1 MASFHGLR
9 AWTARTARRLL
20 GLDRIAMRSGLALIV
35 FALWT
40 GTARANNY
48 VVTDTSD
55 SAADTGSLRY
65 AITQANANPG
75 STITFSLPTNS
86 TITLSSGLPL
96 IEANVTI
103 NGAGTT
109 GLTISGNNTS
119 QVFFVD
125 NGTVTIENLKIANA
139 NSVGGTGGNTSPAGG
154 GGGGG
159 LGAGG
164 ALFVNN
170 TANVTVQN
178 VSFANNAATGGT
190 GGNSTGS
197 GYGGGGGGGGFHG
210 TGGSTNTGGSSVGA
224 GGGGGGGLYGT
235 GGSAAG
241 LYGASGGG
249 GEYGTGGT
257 SAPGFNF
264 GGGGGGGTAA
274 NQPGGAGSGSTGGS
288 GGGTSGGAGGTQGGS
303 GPVAGT
309 TGGGGGGG
317 AYQQSGANGGKYA
330 GGGGEGYNI
339 ANGSAGQ
346 GGDFGGGGGAN
357 RLNGHAG
364 SGGFGGGG
372 GGGTVYNGT
381 PASGGFGGGAGGAGA
396 SGGNGGDGYGGAV
409 FVRQGGTLTIID
421 SGISGS
427 SATAGSGGS
436 GGSQGTAGSAA
447 GAGLYLMT
455 GVNTQVTVST
465 GTQTLSDSIG
475 GAGAITKAGV
485 GTLALGG
492 ANNYAGGTTVSAG
505 TLQGNTASLQGAIT
519 NNAAVTFNQTTDGTY
534 SGSMTGNGTLTKT
547 GNGTLTLSGSNN
559 YSGTT
564 TISAGALLVDGS
576 TTSSTTVD
584 VGTTLGGA
592 GSITGDVINNGFV
605 APGDPTTMTINGN
618 YTQNSTGNL
627 QIQINNAG
635 TTPGVNSSLLVVN
648 GTATIAGDFQVQAAT
663 GSYASGSRYIFL
675 EATHL
680 SGTFSGG
687 SLDNLPTMY
696 ALIGYGTTGG
706 YEDAYFTLYSS
717 FARLAETPNQLA
729 VANYIDSNVVGATGG
744 MENLINTLGT
754 LSPAGVRN
762 ALDQMSGALYGSVAQ
777 TDLQSTTLELS
788 FITRRLA
795 NGLSGVN
802 GAPGGLAVN
811 SYGDRISP
819 TAAAAAGS
827 LASSDLGSGLTVRG
841 QNSLNTFWP
850 ARSTSSR
857 WNTWGFGYGL
867 GGNASGT
874 SNAAGLNY
882 SLGGTVVGLETL
894 SENQAFGM
902 YTGYVGSHLGS
913 YLSGQS
919 VGVNG
924 GQIGTYL
931 RRDDG
936 INYFILLGGM
946 GADGYNSR
954 RLMQFGGINSTAT
967 ANYGGWQSQAYLE
980 RGVTLQ
986 GSRASIQPYAALQ
999 YLYVRQNNFTEA
1011 GAGVMDLKVAGID
1024 ANSLRSLIGVRLA
1037 GNSWY
1042 VNDRAIT
1049 PVARALWLHEFLST
1063 TTGLNAQFAPVGGTN
1078 FAVTGTSLGRDWAI
1092 LGAGLNWNLGRGW
1105 QTYAN
1110 YDAQVNIQQTFH
1122 VGSGGF
1128 QYSW

>member
-1 MASFHGLR
+1 MCSTL
-9 AWTARTARRLL
+9 ARRAEITYRARGRLI
-20 GLDRIAMRSGLALIV
+20 RIGSIMGRAV
-35 FALWT
+35 FACAAVVLFAGPVAAQT
-40 GTARANNY
+40 Y
-48 VVTDTSD
+48 VVTDNSD
-55 SAADTGSLRY
+55 NVADTGSLRY

-75 STITFSLPTNS
+75 STIDFASSLAGQTISLSSSLPS
-86 TITLSSGLPL
+86 

-103 NGAGTT
+103 NGAAAP
-109 GLTISGNNTS
+109 GLTISGGNTYR
-119 QVFFVD
+119 VFFVD
-125 NGTVTIENLKIANA
+125 QGTVTLEHLNIVNGFAQ
-139 NSVGGTGGNTSPAGG
+139 GGSGGAGYA

-164 ALFVNN
+164 ALFVNQG
-170 TANVTVQN
+170 ANVALQG
-178 VSFANNAATGGT
+178 VSFENNHVVGGTGGT
-190 GGNSTGS
+190 GVVGNGALSGGGGGGLGGNGGDGSNAVGIFANLGGGGGGLTGNGGNSTGTNQS
-197 GYGGGGGGGGFHG
+197 NGVGGVGGAPNGGAGGAGATNGQAGGVGGGGGGAGSTGSGGNGGDFGGGGGQGQVYAGKGGYGGGGGGGYVA
-210 TGGSTNTGGSSVGA
+210 SGSSA
-224 GGGGGGGLYGT
+224 
-235 GGSAAG
+235 
-241 LYGASGGG
+241 
-249 GEYGTGGT
+249 
-257 SAPGFNF
+257 
-264 GGGGGGGTAA
+264 
-274 NQPGGAGSGSTGGS
+274 
-288 GGGTSGGAGGTQGGS
+288 
-303 GPVAGT
+303 
-309 TGGGGGGG
+309 
-317 AYQQSGANGGKYA
+317 
-330 GGGGEGYNI
+330 
-339 ANGSAGQ
+339 
-346 GGDFGGGGGAN
+346 
-357 RLNGHAG
+357 
-364 SGGFGGGG
+364 GFGGGNG
-372 GGGTVYNGT
+372 GGNSINSGT
-381 PASGGFGGGAGGAGA
+381 
-396 SGGNGGDGYGGAV
+396 GGNGGSGYGGAV
-409 FVRQGGTLTIID
+409 FVRAGGTLSFDANTSFASD
-421 SGISGS
+421 GV
-427 SATAGSGGS
+427 TAGAGGT
-436 GGSQGTAGSAA
+436 GGTAGQNGSAA
-447 GAGLYLMT
+447 GTALFLDT
-455 GVNTQVTVST
+455 IQAQVNIAS
-465 GTQTLSDSIG
+465 GTSTLSETIG
-475 GAGAITKAGV
+475 GTGGIQKMGAGALV
-485 GTLALGG
+485 LSG
-492 ANNYAGGTTVSAG
+492 ANTYTGATEVAAG
-505 TLQGNTASLQGAIT
+505 TLSVN
-519 NNAAVTFNQTTDGTY
+519 
-534 SGSMTGNGTLTKT
+534 GSST
-547 GNGTLTLSGSNN
+547 
-559 YSGTT
+559 
-564 TISAGALLVDGS
+564 SA
-576 TTSSTTVD
+576 TTTVD
-584 VGTTLGGA
+584 SGATLGGS
-592 GSITGDVINNGFV
+592 GTITGDVVNNGNV
-605 APGDPTTMTINGN
+605 APGDPTTLTINGN
-618 YTQNSTGNL
+618 YTQNSAGNL
-627 QIQINNAG
+627 QVQINNLG
-635 TTPGVNSSLLVVN
+635 NTPGVNSSLLSVAGLASVAGTVEIQPASGTYTN
-648 GTATIAGDFQVQAAT
+648 GT
-663 GSYASGSRYIFL
+663 RYTFL
-675 EATHL
+675 EAGL
-680 SGTFSGG
+680 ISGTFSG
-687 SLDNLPTMY
+687 LLIDNADMH
-696 ALIGYGTTGG
+696 GTLS
-706 YEDAYFTLYSS
+706 YDATDYYFTLYNGSN
-717 FARLAETPNQLA
+717 FAAYAQTPNQIA
-729 VANYIDSNVVGATGG
+729 VANYIDNNSVGASGP
-744 MENLINTLGT
+744 MLSLIDTLGT

-788 FITRRLA
+788 FIARRLG

-802 GAPGGLAVN
+802 GAPGGLATN
-811 SYGDRISP
+811 SYGERISP
-819 TAAAAAGS
+819 TSGS

-936 INYFILLGGM
+936 INYYILLGGM

-954 RLMQFGGINSTAT
+954 RLMQFGGINTTAT

-999 YLYVRQNNFTEA
+999 YLYVRQNNFTET